1 MRDLSEAEIYQLETL
16 MDKTSLRSVL
26 SGVAYILE
34 GKSAH
39 LAENWQDHVG
49 SGIYAKAADTLWKLI
64 EKPIFKIHVLK

>member
-39 LAENWQDHVG
+39 LAENWQDDVG
-49 SGIYAKAADTLWKLI
+49 SAIYSSAADAIWKLI
-64 EKPIFKIHVLK
+64 ESKKFKWHILK